1 MTVEFASTYSN
12 AVWLLTNVYAPCT
25 TEGRHDFINWL
36 HNVDMPDNV
45 DWLLTGYFNL
55 IRRPSDRNRPGGTH
69 TRYDEF

>member
-12 AVWLLTNVYAPCT
+12 AVWLLTNVYAPCI

-45 DWLLTGYFNL
+45 D
-55 IRRPSDRNRPGGTH
+55 
-69 TRYDEF
+69 